1 MRKARGKERR
11 NFDSL
16 KSWGIRLPKGFVD
29 RRRKVERRQP
39 EVTEGS
45 LDEFQS
51 LLESRKE
58 KKSGITEPADTA
70 LDQLTGRL

>member
-1 MRKARGKERR
+1 MRKARDAERR
-11 NFDSL
+11 NFDSM

-29 RRRKVERRQP
+29 RRRKVERRHP

-45 LDEFQS
+45 LDEFQA

-58 KKSGITEPADTA
+58 NKSGNTEPTDTA
-70 LDQLTGRL
+70 LDLLTGRL